1 MNINSL
7 VNLII
12 SYLFATQLQMTTRI
26 VLLVILAILP
36 ILLEATTHGKEGLAS
51 KLRHARSVSTSDD
64 KIIRMKL
71 HTDNDDDDD
80 DDNDDNDDNDDD
92 NSDSDDSQ
100 GSAEQG
106 SGDDSDDDRNS
117 KRVVCKKR
125 CAPPMTYDECANPR
139 CAMKH
144 SIVKNLCY
152 FLCRNQQIVCR
163 NTCEPEE

>member
-1 MNINSL
+1 
-7 VNLII
+7 
-12 SYLFATQLQMTTRI
+12 MTTRI
-26 VLLVILAILP
+26 LLLVVLALLP
-36 ILLEATTHGKEGLAS
+36 ILLQATTHGKSREGLTS

-64 KIIRMKL
+64 KVIRMHL
-71 HTDNDDDDD
+71 RTDNDDDDDDDDD
-80 DDNDDNDDNDDD
+80 DDNDDNDGDNTDNDD
-92 NSDSDDSQ
+92 SR

-106 SGDDSDDDRNS
+106 SGDDSDDDDSNS

-125 CAPPMTYDECANPR
+125 CATPMTYEECANPR

-152 FLCRNQQIVCR
+152 FLCKNQQVVCR

>member
-1 MNINSL
+1 
-7 VNLII
+7 
-12 SYLFATQLQMTTRI
+12 MTARI
-26 VLLVILAILP
+26 LLLVILAVLP
-36 ILLEATTHGKEGLAS
+36 ILLQAKTHGKHQEGLAS
-51 KLRHARSVSTSDD
+51 KLRHARSVSNSDD
-64 KIIRMKL
+64 KIIRMQLRTDNDDKS
-71 HTDNDDDDD
+71 DNDDDDD
-80 DDNDDNDDNDDD
+80 KYDNNDDD
-92 NSDSDDSQ
+92 SDSDDSE

-106 SGDDSDDDRNS
+106 SGDDSDDDESNS

-152 FLCRNQQIVCR
+152 FLCKNQQIVCR

>member
-1 MNINSL
+1 
-7 VNLII
+7 
-12 SYLFATQLQMTTRI
+12 MTTR
-26 VLLVILAILP
+26 VLLLVILAILP
-36 ILLEATTHGKEGLAS
+36 ILLEAKTHGKSQEALAS

-64 KIIRMKL
+64 KIIRMQL
-71 HTDNDDDDD
+71 RTDNDDDDD
-80 DDNDDNDDNDDD
+80 DDDDNDDNDDD

-106 SGDDSDDDRNS
+106 SGDDSDDDDSKS